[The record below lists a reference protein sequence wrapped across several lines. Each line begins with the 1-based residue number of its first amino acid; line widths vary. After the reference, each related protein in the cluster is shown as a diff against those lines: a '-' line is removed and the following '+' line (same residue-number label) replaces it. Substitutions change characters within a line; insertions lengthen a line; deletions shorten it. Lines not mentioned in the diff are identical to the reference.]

1 MHLKCFL
8 KGIIMLS
15 PQVRA
20 LVKATVPVLQQHGVT
35 LTSHFYQR
43 MFSHNPE
50 LKNIF
55 NQAHQASGHQQQ
67 ALAGAVLGYAQNIDD
82 PSVLAPVLSRITHK
96 HVSLGIRAEHYPIV
110 GHHLLASIREVLG
123 DAASDELIDA
133 WAAAYG
139 QLADLLI
146 AEENRLYADSTTSK
160 GGWSGLRPFKVREI
174 VEESAEIASF
184 YLVPADGGAVPQ
196 HQPGQFVS
204 AKVYL
209 PEQGLNQPRQY
220 SLSCAPNER
229 YLRISVKR
237 EDARDTKPAGMVSN
251 RLHAKL
257 AVGDVLELTAPAGD
271 FVLHQ
276 ERSGPV
282 VLISGGVGQTPL
294 LAMLEQLTTSGSQRR
309 IVYVH
314 GCRSGAVHA
323 FRDTL
328 NRLVAEHKNLSKA
341 VFYEE
346 VNGHDRQGQDYDHIG
361 RIELA
366 RIADQAVLPD
376 ADYYLCG
383 PLPFMSAQ
391 LQALKAL
398 GVPAERVHYEVFG
411 SHPLNV

>member
-1 MHLKCFL
+1 
-8 KGIIMLS
+8 MLDQ
-15 PQVRA
+15 QVRT
-20 LVKATVPVLQQHGVT
+20 LVKATVPVLQEHGVA
-35 LTSHFYQR
+35 LTSYFYQR

-50 LKNIF
+50 LKHIF

-82 PSVLAPVLSRITHK
+82 PSVLAPVLSRIAHK

-123 DAASDELIDA
+123 DTASDELIEA

-146 AEENRLYADSTTSK
+146 AAEGRLYTDSAVGK

-174 VEESAEIASF
+174 VEESVGIASF
-184 YLVPADGGAVPQ
+184 YLVPADGGALPDY
-196 HQPGQFVS
+196 QPGQYVS
-204 AKVYL
+204 VKVFL
-209 PEQGLNQPRQY
+209 PEQGINQLRQY
-220 SLSCAPNER
+220 SLSCAPNGH

-237 EDARDTKPAGMVSN
+237 EDARDAKPAGAVSN
-251 RLHAKL
+251 RLHAKP
-257 AVGDVLELTAPAGD
+257 AVGDVIELTPPTGD

-276 ERSGPV
+276 DRSGPV
-282 VLISGGVGQTPL
+282 VLISGGVGQTPMM
-294 LAMLEQLTTSGSQRR
+294 AMLEQLTAHGSQRR

-314 GCRSGAVHA
+314 GCRSRAVHA
-323 FRDTL
+323 FRATL
-328 NRLVAEHKNLSKA
+328 NRLVAEHNNLSKA

-346 VNGHDRQGQDYDHIG
+346 IGAQDLQGIDYDHGG
-361 RIELA
+361 RIDLA
-366 RIADQAVLPD
+366 RIADQALLPD

-391 LQALKAL
+391 RQSLRAL
-398 GVPAERVHYEVFG
+398 GVPAERIHYEVFG